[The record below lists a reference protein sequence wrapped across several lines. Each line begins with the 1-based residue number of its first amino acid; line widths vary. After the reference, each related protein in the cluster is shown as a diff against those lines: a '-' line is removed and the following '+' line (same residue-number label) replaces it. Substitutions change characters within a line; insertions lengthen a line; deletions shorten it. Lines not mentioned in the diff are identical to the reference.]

1 MISETYFAS
10 KYTSFWRDLLP
21 GKNRY
26 IRYAVNNDE
35 EIVEPPLESKDSPST
50 RGLINYIAFKL
61 SVKSLTKEIDYGAL
75 EALEQNSQ
83 LFQSVFEESKIFI
96 EYFGETQD
104 ITYDVTSE
112 ELPLI
117 KEIAKRIYRRYIV
130 KIEKGCRFFPDPFF
144 QGCGIIDAAN
154 GDLILDN
161 VLIEIKAGKRKFS
174 INDIKQVL
182 VYATLH
188 SLDNNYGNL
197 SSFELYNPREGI
209 RFCDSFTNLCNDL
222 ACASPQEIYSEIK
235 RYVIDTMNS
244 I

>member
-1 MISETYFAS
+1 MISETYFAG

-26 IRYAVNNDE
+26 IRYVVNNDVE
-35 EIVEPPLESKDSPST
+35 KVEPPLESIDVPSS

-75 EALEQNSQ
+75 EAFAENSK
-83 LFQSVFEESKIFI
+83 LFESVFEESKTFI

-104 ITYDVTSE
+104 ITYDIASE
-112 ELPLI
+112 EILLI
-117 KEIAKRIYRRYIV
+117 KNMAKRIYRRYVV
-130 KIEKGCRFFPDPFF
+130 KVEEGCRFLPEPLF
-144 QGCGIIDAAN
+144 QGCGIINSAN
-154 GDLILDN
+154 GDLIIDN

-174 INDIKQVL
+174 VNDIKQVL
-182 VYATLH
+182 IYATLH
-188 SLDNNYGNL
+188 SLDNKYGTL
-197 SSFELYNPREGI
+197 SSFELYNPREGLC
-209 RFCDSFTNLCNDL
+209 FCDSFTNLCNEL

-235 RYVIDTMNS
+235 RYVIDTLNS

>member
-26 IRYAVNNDE
+26 IRYVVNNDV
-35 EIVEPPLESKDSPST
+35 EILEPPLESEDNPSS

-83 LFQSVFEESKIFI
+83 LFQIIFKESKAFI
-96 EYFGETQD
+96 KQFEETQD
-104 ITYDVTSE
+104 ITYYITSE
-112 ELPLI
+112 ELSLI
-117 KEIAKRIYRRYIV
+117 KEIAKRIYRRYII
-130 KIEKGCRFFPDPFF
+130 KIEKGCIFFPDPLFH
-144 QGCGIIDAAN
+144 GCGIIDSAN

-174 INDIKQVL
+174 INDIKQIL

-188 SLDNNYGNL
+188 SLKNNYGTL
-197 SSFELYNPREGI
+197 SSFELYNPREGLS
-209 RFCDSFTNLCNDL
+209 FFDSFTNLCNEL

-235 RYVIDTMNS
+235 RYVIDTTNS

>member
-26 IRYAVNNDE
+26 IRYVVNNDIE
-35 EIVEPPLESKDSPST
+35 TVEPPLESIDTPSS
-50 RGLINYIAFKL
+50 RGFINYIAFKL
-61 SVKSLTKEIDYGAL
+61 SVKSLTKEIDYSAL
-75 EALEQNSQ
+75 EEFEQNSE
-83 LFQSVFEESKIFI
+83 LFESVFEEAKIFL
-96 EYFGETQD
+96 EKFGETQD
-104 ITYDVTSE
+104 ITYDITSE
-112 ELPLI
+112 EVTLI
-117 KEIAKRIYRRYIV
+117 KEIAKRIYRRYIA
-130 KIEKGCRFFPDPFF
+130 KIEKGCRFFPEPSF
-144 QGCGIIDAAN
+144 QGCGVINSAN

-174 INDIKQVL
+174 INDIKQIL

-188 SLDNNYGNL
+188 SLNNNYGTL
-197 SSFELYNPREGI
+197 SSFELYNPREG
-209 RFCDSFTNLCNDL
+209 FSFYDSFTNLCNEL

-235 RYVIDTMNS
+235 RYIIDTMNS